1 MRNPNFLI
9 LDAPTNDLD
18 IPTLNVLED
27 YLRSF
32 KGCLIVVSH
41 DRYFMDKVVDHLFV
55 FRGNGVVDDFP
66 GNYTQ
71 FREQGGIL
79 SDTPK
84 PADKPKPAATQPDK
98 PQNRQRKLSF
108 KEKREMEELKTR
120 IPLLEQEKSA
130 LEAQLSG
137 GLTDTDAIAK
147 ASARY
152 EEVQNLLDEAEM
164 RWLELS
170 EI

>member
-1 MRNPNFLI
+1 
-9 LDAPTNDLD
+9 
-18 IPTLNVLED
+18 
-27 YLRSF
+27 
-32 KGCLIVVSH
+32 
-41 DRYFMDKVVDHLFV
+41 
-55 FRGNGVVDDFP
+55 
-66 GNYTQ
+66 
-71 FREQGGIL
+71 
-79 SDTPK
+79 
-84 PADKPKPAATQPDK
+84 
-98 PQNRQRKLSF
+98 
-108 KEKREMEELKTR
+108 MEELETR